1 MERRQLPHLRPHH
14 AHDHTSR
21 PGPHSTLLSPPTTPV
36 CPAGRALQLVRRP
49 QTAGMSHR
57 SPSQRTLPLRAPRRC
72 PQLRTGRASGP
83 LGSGEEASHLFSG
96 VPLSASCTLCP
107 LCIPEHSGKLCA
119 HGATELLAWTIYLTN
134 HICTESR
141 VASRGAGRKE
151 VSLMGL

>member
-1 MERRQLPHLRPHH
+1 MERKGQLPHLRPHH

-21 PGPHSTLLSPPTTPV
+21 PGPHSTLLSPPTAPV

-49 QTAGMSHR
+49 LTADMSHR

-96 VPLSASCTLCP
+96 CSAECLVHAVPTLYSGTQWQAVCPWGHRAASLDN
-107 LCIPEHSGKLCA
+107 IPTKP
-119 HGATELLAWTIYLTN
+119 YL
-134 HICTESR
+134 HREQ
-141 VASRGAGRKE
+141 GR
-151 VSLMGL
+151 